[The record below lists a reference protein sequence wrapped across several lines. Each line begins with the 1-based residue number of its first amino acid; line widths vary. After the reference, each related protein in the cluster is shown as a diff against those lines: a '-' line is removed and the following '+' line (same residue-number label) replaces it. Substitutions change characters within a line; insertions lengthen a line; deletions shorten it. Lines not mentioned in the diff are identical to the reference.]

1 LCLLLLAALTQH
13 GRQVGLLSTFSHR
26 THMCGELS
34 SADVSRNVTVCGW
47 VQHLR
52 HSGQFLVLRD
62 AYGLVQAL
70 ISDPEV
76 ITDL

>member
-1 LCLLLLAALTQH
+1 
-13 GRQVGLLSTFSHR
+13 
-26 THMCGELS
+26 MCGELS